1 MGLGGVP
8 YQPPTMKV
16 QYTGKT
22 ASCDR
27 LKGGESLRL
36 IVQYHANS
44 ERTLESLFLGSTLSP
59 SPAMQENHIECVF
72 NWIFKT
78 KVFS

>member
-44 ERTLESLFLGSTLSP
+44 ERTLESLFFREYSVSKPRHAGEP
-59 SPAMQENHIECVF
+59 YRMCVQLD
-72 NWIFKT
+72 I
-78 KVFS
+78 